1 MRLKPRQL
9 EAFRHVMNAQGVTAA
24 AEAMNVTQPA
34 VSRLIRDLEDAVG
47 MTLFIRAGARLVPTE
62 EANLLLNEVERLYTG
77 IDQVARAAVDIR
89 RHKNVVLRI
98 GTVTSLVRPFL
109 HQAIIDIA
117 GPRLDLP
124 IVLDVENSRH
134 IWDMVEKNRYD
145 LGIVFGP
152 PRSHL
157 QTVHLH
163 GSEAVAAMAP
173 NHPLAELD
181 RVTPADLRD
190 YRVLTAGRNSPLRSA
205 LDRAFALADQ
215 TPLNTMESS
224 MLNCCHFAAAGMGVA
239 IVDRTTLRAAN
250 VDLVTRP
257 FKPTIGISYYAAR
270 PAGSRKIQVLD
281 EIIEHMRNSLER
293 DTMVQHG
300 ADPARHL
307 N

>member
-109 HQAIIDIA
+109 HQAIIEIA

-145 LGIVFGP
+145 LGIVFAAICRRFTFTVRRPSRQWP
-152 PRSHL
+152 PIIRS
-157 QTVHLH
+157 
-163 GSEAVAAMAP
+163 
-173 NHPLAELD
+173 
-181 RVTPADLRD
+181 
-190 YRVLTAGRNSPLRSA
+190 RNW
-205 LDRAFALADQ
+205 
-215 TPLNTMESS
+215 
-224 MLNCCHFAAAGMGVA
+224 
-239 IVDRTTLRAAN
+239 IVSRLLIFGTT
-250 VDLVTRP
+250 
-257 FKPTIGISYYAAR
+257 GC
-270 PAGSRKIQVLD
+270 
-281 EIIEHMRNSLER
+281 
-293 DTMVQHG
+293 
-300 ADPARHL
+300 
-307 N
+307 